1 MKTIFSL
8 LAVSFLLF
16 PQFLCAQ
23 YENEQNPTLPQS
35 LKDKFDATNAG
46 ASDVE
51 WEWEDDHFE
60 VEFLNAN
67 SIREEIWYD
76 NSDNV
81 IRDKTEI
88 TKKDLPQ
95 AVLDAIT
102 QNYAEYK
109 LDEIEKIIIKGKE
122 VQYKVELESFTQEWR
137 IWFSETGSELDKEND

>member
-51 WEWEDDHFE
+51 WEWEDDYGATPF
-60 VEFLNAN
+60 V
-67 SIREEIWYD
+67 ST
-76 NSDNV
+76 SSG
-81 IRDKTEI
+81 RDRAA
-88 TKKDLPQ
+88 D
-95 AVLDAIT
+95 
-102 QNYAEYK
+102 
-109 LDEIEKIIIKGKE
+109 DE
-122 VQYKVELESFTQEWR
+122 
-137 IWFSETGSELDKEND
+137 